1 MPARPAREATAA
13 APQARREPSSSV
25 PGRESL
31 ACAEAWRQVT
41 GQPGQTGGRQVLS
54 ILGIDL
60 GVSEEG
66 PVIWP
71 ACQE

>member
-1 MPARPAREATAA
+1 MPTRPVREATAA

-25 PGRESL
+25 PGL
-31 ACAEAWRQVT
+31 AT
-41 GQPGQTGGRQVLS
+41 GDRAAGADRGGRQVPS